1 MGRGLQEREN
11 LKVSFGRFV
20 NKELAEMAMS
30 GELDLGGVSK
40 EVTIF
45 FSDIRGFTT
54 ISEKLEPE
62 EVVEFLNQYMTEMVK
77 CVQQTYGLVDKFI
90 GDAVMALWGAL
101 RPHGNDAVNAV
112 NCAILMRKQLM
123 KFNRGRGSARKPI
136 IRIGMGIN
144 TGHVIAG
151 QMGSAEKMDFTVIGD
166 AVNTASRVE
175 HLNKTYGTDIL
186 ITDHTY
192 EKTGKLFKVEE
203 VDRVAVRGKSK
214 PVTLYAVLGM
224 ADDKD
229 TPSNIKELRKMVGIE
244 FNAAAAK
251 KG

>member
-1 MGRGLQEREN
+1 L
-11 LKVSFGRFV
+11 
-20 NKELAEMAMS
+20 
-30 GELDLGGVSK
+30 
-40 EVTIF
+40 
-45 FSDIRGFTT
+45 
-54 ISEKLEPE
+54 
-62 EVVEFLNQYMTEMVK
+62 
-77 CVQQTYGLVDKFI
+77 
-90 GDAVMALWGAL
+90 
-101 RPHGNDAVNAV
+101 
-112 NCAILMRKQLM
+112 
-123 KFNRGRGSARKPI
+123 
-136 IRIGMGIN
+136 
-144 TGHVIAG
+144 
-151 QMGSAEKMDFTVIGD
+151 
-166 AVNTASRVE
+166 E